1 MRPPPQP
8 ILSNNLRQHPS
19 PPGGL
24 SMDYLPK
31 SIGDLVV
38 WYANFAAKIG
48 GYAATFNLAAAEVTQ
63 VQADHAT
70 IQFVVNGQQIRQ
82 TDAQEWTRYRDL
94 MLFAPLGAPT
104 PPTPT
109 PGNVGSLP
117 EGAQASII
125 PRLRRLVE
133 RIKAHPNY
141 TEAIGEDL
149 GIVPPKAQPGVA
161 KPDLKAR
168 AETAFRVRITFAMR
182 RHPMIEIQSRR
193 GNETEFTTLAYD
205 TASPYIDD
213 RPPLNPEQS
222 ELREY
227 RARYINKDNQPVG
240 EWSDVVS
247 VAAKP

>member
-1 MRPPPQP
+1 
-8 ILSNNLRQHPS
+8 
-19 PPGGL
+19 
-24 SMDYLPK
+24 MDYLPK
-31 SIGDLVV
+31 SIGDLAI

-63 VQADHAT
+63 VQTDNAA

-94 MLFAPLGAPT
+94 MLFAPLGT
-104 PPTPT
+104 PMPPVPT

-117 EGAQASII
+117 AGAQASII
-125 PRLRRLVE
+125 PRLRKLVE

-141 TEAIGEDL
+141 TQAIGEDL
-149 GIVPPKAQPGVA
+149 GIVPPKSQPGVA
-161 KPDLKAR
+161 KPTLKAQ
-168 AETAFRVRITFAMR
+168 AETDYQVRLTFSMR
-182 RHPMIEIQSRR
+182 RYPMIEIQSRR
-193 GNETEFTTLAYD
+193 GNEAEFSTLAYD
-205 TASPYIDD
+205 TASPYLDT
-213 RPPLNPEQS
+213 RPPLNAGQS

-240 EWSDVVS
+240 EWSDVVI